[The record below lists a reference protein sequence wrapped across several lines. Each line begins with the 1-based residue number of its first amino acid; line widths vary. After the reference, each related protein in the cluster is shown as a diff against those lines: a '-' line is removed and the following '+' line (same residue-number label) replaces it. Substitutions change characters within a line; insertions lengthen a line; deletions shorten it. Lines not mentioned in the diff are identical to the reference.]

1 MIIEICVALAVLIL
15 AVLAVFAV
23 RTLIALQRTLK
34 KVDLLLDETALKSR
48 QLDGLTRSLSNVGEI
63 CEMETDQMKRAYI
76 ERKMERKIIQEHH
89 DRTAAP
95 EWAEWLALSLKIG
108 AKLLK
113 RK

>member
-1 MIIEICVALAVLIL
+1 MTIEICVALAVLIFT
-15 AVLAVFAV
+15 VLAVFAV
-23 RTLIALQRTLK
+23 KTLIALQRTLR

-48 QLDGLTRSLSNVGEI
+48 HLDGLVRSLSNVGEI
-63 CEMETDQMKRAYI
+63 CEMETDQMKRAYL
-76 ERKMERKIIQEHH
+76 ERKMIQEHH